1 MTKINLG
8 LDIGTT
14 SIKAVE
20 LIEKRNGY
28 ELRNLIKIDL
38 PWIEKNAEK
47 ETITAKLI
55 RDFIRKYKINTR
67 RVISGIR
74 GESVIIRRIKV
85 PLMEGKQISQAM
97 RWQAEEHIPYSLNQ
111 ICLDF
116 QVLERNLTGEEGEEM
131 SVILVGAKKETVEKH
146 VRLLARTGIF
156 PRIIDVDAF
165 ALFNVFQLSDSKDN
179 DSVALLEV
187 GHSTTSIV
195 LLHRGYPFLIRD
207 INWGGSH
214 LTERIKKEL
223 RVSYQQ
229 AQQMKERYGIMGLD
243 DELGVNKE
251 MKLANKSKEKADKK
265 LVDRAI
271 RKALDNPLGEIIHSF
286 EYYTSEREGATIK
299 KVILSGGT
307 SCLKNIDKFFSEKLG
322 IPVEIINP
330 FVSIT
335 ADSAKFQPEYL
346 SKMRSVFAV
355 GLGLALRRVKKI

>member
-1 MTKINLG
+1 MPKTNLG
-8 LDIGTT
+8 LDIGTS

-38 PWIEKNAEK
+38 PWMEKNAEK

-74 GESVIIRRIKV
+74 GESVIIRRIRV
-85 PLMEGKQISQAM
+85 PLMEEKQISQAM
-97 RWQAEEHIPYSLNQ
+97 RWQVEEHIPYSLNQ

-116 QVLERNLTGEEGEEM
+116 QVLEKNLTGEEGEEM

-146 VRLLARTGIF
+146 LRLLARTGVF

-165 ALFNVFQLSDSKDN
+165 ALFNVFQLSNSRDN
-179 DSVALLEV
+179 DSVALLEI
-187 GHSTTSIV
+187 GHSTTSIT
-195 LLHRGYPFLIRD
+195 LLDRGYPFLIRD
-207 INWGGSH
+207 INWGGSY
-214 LTERIKKEL
+214 LTEGIKKEL

-243 DELGVNKE
+243 DEIGANKV
-251 MKLANKSKEKADKK
+251 KLANKSKEKANEK

-271 RKALDNPLGEIIHSF
+271 RKALDSPLGEIIHSF

-307 SCLKNIDKFFSEKLG
+307 PCLKNIDKFFSEELG
-322 IPVEIINP
+322 IPVKIVNP

-335 ADSAKFQPEYL
+335 ADPAKFQPEYL
-346 SKMRSVFAV
+346 SRLRSIFAV